1 MVGFITSCALSKF
14 PHNIFSGGVISNAV
28 AKPQTRK
35 RVFVFFSSI
44 APCTVC
50 TLLGAQSVMLS
61 SCCAHCTG
69 CWRCNKL
76 VLLSK
81 CARHTSTLHQDLSA
95 EEKRFVRK
103 LLPDLRVDEIVLKKC
118 LWPLRAQAGPQVHLH
133 CNKFHRQG
141 TEVSY
146 PWPEISLF
154 WISGRITSLA
164 EQRVWIVLSLV
175 RIFCSASIKCQ
186 PSSLF
191 ECTAS
196 SLATSSSFHKSA
208 LFTDVVA
215 ETWLTYSTTMHA
227 ERGGPRTFPYIQ
239 CILYRHQ
246 MIYMYKLYNKY
257 SI

>member
-35 RVFVFFSSI
+35 RVFVFFSSM

-133 CNKFHRQG
+133 CNKFHWQG

-175 RIFCSASIKCQ
+175 RISVQ
-186 PSSLF
+186 HRSSVSLRPY
-191 ECTAS
+191 S
-196 SLATSSSFHKSA
+196 SVQL
-208 LFTDVVA
+208 
-215 ETWLTYSTTMHA
+215 
-227 ERGGPRTFPYIQ
+227 RP
-239 CILYRHQ
+239 
-246 MIYMYKLYNKY
+246 
-257 SI
+257 

>member
-28 AKPQTRK
+28 ARPQTRK
-35 RVFVFFSSI
+35 RVFVFFSSM
-44 APCTVC
+44 ALCTVC
-50 TLLGAQSVMLS
+50 TLLGAQCVMLS

-164 EQRVWIVLSLV
+164 EQRVCWIVLGEDLLFSIDQV
-175 RIFCSASIKCQ
+175 SAFVLIRVN
-186 PSSLF
+186 
-191 ECTAS
+191 
-196 SLATSSSFHKSA
+196 SFVLSH
-208 LFTDVVA
+208 LLQFPQVCFIYRRRCWDVTD
-215 ETWLTYSTTMHA
+215 
-227 ERGGPRTFPYIQ
+227 I
-239 CILYRHQ
+239 
-246 MIYMYKLYNKY
+246 
-257 SI
+257 

>member
-141 TEVSY
+141 TVTHGQRSPSFGFQE
-146 PWPEISLF
+146 EL
-154 WISGRITSLA
+154 
-164 EQRVWIVLSLV
+164 RVWLNKEFGLS
-175 RIFCSASIKCQ
+175 CPWCG
-186 PSSLF
+186 SSVQHR
-191 ECTAS
+191 S
-196 SLATSSSFHKSA
+196 SVSL
-208 LFTDVVA
+208 
-215 ETWLTYSTTMHA
+215 
-227 ERGGPRTFPYIQ
+227 RP
-239 CILYRHQ
+239 
-246 MIYMYKLYNKY
+246 
-257 SI
+257 

>member
-28 AKPQTRK
+28 VKPQTRK
-35 RVFVFFSSI
+35 RVFVFFSSM

-50 TLLGAQSVMLS
+50 TLLCAQCVMLS
-61 SCCAHCTG
+61 SCCAHCTW

-133 CNKFHRQG
+133 CNKFHWQG
-141 TEVSY
+141 TVTHGQRSPSFGFQEDLRVCLNKEFAGLSC
-146 PWPEISLF
+146 PWWGS
-154 WISGRITSLA
+154 SV
-164 EQRVWIVLSLV
+164 QH
-175 RIFCSASIKCQ
+175 
-186 PSSLF
+186 PSSVSLRPY
-191 ECTAS
+191 S
-196 SLATSSSFHKSA
+196 SVQL
-208 LFTDVVA
+208 
-215 ETWLTYSTTMHA
+215 
-227 ERGGPRTFPYIQ
+227 RP
-239 CILYRHQ
+239 
-246 MIYMYKLYNKY
+246 
-257 SI
+257 